1 MSTIQ
6 EPVTAGEWEGF
17 TYSESPFA
25 ESPFVERQRDPR
37 APGAPESLG
46 FLPWAENLSPFAET
60 SPGTPVSESDLALA
74 EAFAE
79 LRDESFSEAVSEL
92 IAETE
97 DVVAQR
103 FSEEAPASAGPEKER
118 LARNHL
124 DPIRFEAEQFLERLS
139 EGLSAVDLESLEDAR
154 LAELLG
160 RYDPVAPEVSPA
172 GEEFIRGLA
181 RKARS
186 VVGSVLK
193 KAKAVAASVAGPV
206 VAAALGR
213 LKALVSPLLKRVLS
227 FAIGRLP
234 EPLRAPAKLL
244 ASRITSESGDSEAEA
259 EGEGEGEDLASSP
272 ALATDP
278 ESLTESFDA
287 ALAEAIV
294 SANGTIPALE
304 GFAGEQYEE
313 EQEGPV
319 ESRELEALAEAR
331 GALIDTLKQARD
343 GDNLAPAVEQFVPA
357 LLGALRIG
365 INLVGRPKVVNF
377 LAGYLGKLISRWVGP
392 QVSGPLSKAIVDTG
406 LRLVS
411 LEQPEYE
418 RDDEAVPAMLA
429 ATVEDTVR
437 RLAESEEYVLEDED
451 LMQLAT
457 AEAFERAV
465 ATNFPPNYVRSGA
478 RRAPSIG
485 GRFVVRRPRSAR
497 PYRRFNRMPEVELTA
512 PIAERIPTFG
522 GVTLAASL
530 RAAGATF
537 PLKVRVHIFEA
548 TVGTSLR
555 RIAAIERGRRG
566 GGRISSAGM
575 HPLTPA
581 VAGLLFR
588 EPGLGVRVGPAFLRS
603 RQRVAAG
610 QRFYFLEPLTGA
622 AISAPRTGPTAAG
635 AGAASQG
642 WIVVDT
648 TQSRIVVAL
657 YFSETDAQRIASR
670 TKAGRP
676 AAVLLPALRAAYDS
690 AAQSFGSPT
699 GRVRIVKE
707 LEEGEELLGPVTG
720 RMMPM
725 LVGALRRAL
734 RSWVLPLL
742 SEWMRSRSAEFVQ
755 AAAAPASGVTITL
768 TLTGVPGMAVVRDAL
783 RGSLG
788 TGTLQGVASGAAFRG
803 TPSGTVIVKPG
814 RQKP

>member
-1 MSTIQ
+1 MSSIQ
-6 EPVTAGEWEGF
+6 EPATAGEWEGP

-25 ESPFVERQRDPR
+25 ESPFFERESEPR
-37 APGAPESLG
+37 APSTPQSLG
-46 FLPWAENLSPFAET
+46 FLPWAENMSPFAET
-60 SPGTPVSESDLALA
+60 SPGTPASESDLALA
-74 EAFAE
+74 EAFTE
-79 LRDESFSEAVSEL
+79 LRDESFDEALSEL

-97 DVVAQR
+97 DVVTQR
-103 FSEEAPASAGPEKER
+103 FSEETPASAGPEKER
-118 LARNHL
+118 LAYSHL
-124 DPIRFEAEQFLERLS
+124 DPIRFEAEQYLERLS
-139 EGLSAVDLESLEDAR
+139 GGLAGVDLESLDDVR
-154 LAELLG
+154 LAEVLG
-160 RYDPVAPEVSPA
+160 RYDPVAPQVSPA
-172 GEEFIRGLA
+172 GEDFLKAIT

-186 VVGSVLK
+186 VVGSVLN

-213 LKALVSPLLKRVLS
+213 LKGLIDPLLKRVLS

-234 EPLRAPAKLL
+234 EPLRAPARLL
-244 ASRITSESGDSEAEA
+244 ASKITSEIVEGEAEA
-259 EGEGEGEDLASSP
+259 EGEDFASSP
-272 ALATDP
+272 AQGTDP
-278 ESLTESFDA
+278 EFLAESFDA
-287 ALAEAIV
+287 ALAEAML
-294 SANGTIPALE
+294 SAHGTSPELE
-304 GFAGEQYEE
+304 SLAGEQYQD

-357 LLGALRIG
+357 LLGALRVG
-365 INLVGRPKVVNF
+365 INLVGRPRVVNF

-406 LRLVS
+406 LRLVT

-429 ATVEDTVR
+429 ATIEDTVR
-437 RLAESEEYVLEDED
+437 RLAESEDYVLEDED
-451 LMQLAT
+451 LMHLAT

-465 ATNFPPNYVRSGA
+465 ATNFPPNYVRPGA

-485 GRFVVRRPRSAR
+485 GRFVARRPRSAR

-512 PIAERIPTFG
+512 PIAERISTFG
-522 GVTLAASL
+522 GVTLAAAL

-566 GGRISSAGM
+566 GGRISSTRL

-581 VAGLLFR
+581 VAGLLLR
-588 EPGLGVRVGPAFLRS
+588 EPGLGVRVGPAYLRS

-610 QRFYFLEPLTGA
+610 QRFYFLELLTGA
-622 AISAPRTGPTAAG
+622 GIPVPGTGKTAPGTGV
-635 AGAASQG
+635 ASQG

-657 YFSETDAQRIASR
+657 YFSETDAQRVASGTR
-670 TKAGRP
+670 AGRP
-676 AAVLLPALRAAYDS
+676 AAVLLPALTAAYDS
-690 AAQSFGSPT
+690 AAQSFGSPS

-707 LEEGEELLGPVTG
+707 LEEGEELLGPVAG

-725 LVGALRRAL
+725 LISALRRAL
-734 RSWVLPLL
+734 RSWLLPLL
-742 SEWMRSRSAEFVQ
+742 SEWVRSRSAEFVQ
-755 AAAAPASGVTITL
+755 AAAAPANGVTVTV

-783 RGSLG
+783 RSSLG
-788 TGTLQGVASGAAFRG
+788 AGTLQSVASGSAFRG
-803 TPSGTVIVKPG
+803 TPSGTIIVKPG
-814 RQKP
+814 KQRP